1 MLGDINEFFEVC
13 HNKNDLRFLLANSI
27 HDKAIYRL
35 EQKYKDED
43 LSECQIDPKS
53 DLGKRILAF
62 VPRKLIFARNCH
74 SQPAQ
79 TTYWSRRYA
88 SNEKR
93 EGKLAVPFD
102 IHGVIT
108 KILIK
113 KGSWQDTTIVQG
125 KAIYLLGWP

>member
-62 VPRKLIFARNCH
+62 VPRKLIFSRNCH

-88 SNEKR
+88 SIEKR
-93 EGKLAVPFD
+93 EGKLAFPFD

-108 KILIK
+108 KVLIK
-113 KGSWQDTTIVQG
+113 TGSWQDITIVQG
-125 KAIYLLGWP
+125 KIIYSLGLP